1 MSRLLESTVQEV
13 ALDYLKK
20 YYQSYA
26 LRKQIFAQTEVRT
39 KKKYGSKRADGLI
52 VFRHWLFGTYVVSM
66 EAKSYKTLPAMKP
79 KRDNALFLYNA
90 FVAGIAISILSGAF
104 FAFFKMDD
112 GFWQIILPLNVFAL
126 GALSYAFLTSKSFRH
141 KIIDV
146 VAQVKQ
152 YPAHVKWLAFSQ
164 DSLSALPIEKVKNME
179 KICRVH
185 GIGVVVVK
193 NKSRVEVLV
202 KPKFKFNFWRDNVR
216 FYSKEKDIRAALK

>member
-1 MSRLLESTVQEV
+1 MGQMLESTVQEV
-13 ALDYLKK
+13 ALIFLKK
-20 YYQSYA
+20 YYQYYSFN
-26 LRKQIFAQTEVRT
+26 KKFFAETEVRT
-39 KKKYGSKRADGLI
+39 KKKYGSKRADGII

-79 KRDNALFLYNA
+79 KRDNALFLYNT
-90 FVAGIAISILSGAF
+90 FIAGLSISILSGAF
-104 FAFFKMDD
+104 FSSFKMND
-112 GFWQIILPLNVFAL
+112 GFWQIILPLNVFVL
-126 GALSYAFLTSKSFRH
+126 GALAYAFFTSKSFKH

-179 KICRVH
+179 RICRVH
-185 GIGVVVVK
+185 GIGIVVVK

-216 FYSKEKDIRAALK
+216 FYSKEKDIHAALK